1 MGIDAGRLCHLIDI
15 QQYVPAQN
23 QGTGEPL
30 LDDTNWATEATGIFA
45 EVLTTSGRDFTQAM
59 QAGYVATHRV
69 TLRYR
74 LGVKPKK
81 TRFIY
86 EGGTSYVIHPT
97 NLCGKNFAL
106 ECRCHSRDNM
116 P

>member
-1 MGIDAGRLCHLIDI
+1 MGIDAGRLRHLIDI
-15 QQYVPAQN
+15 QQYVLAQN

-30 LDDTNWATEATGIFA
+30 LDDTNWTTEATGIFA

-59 QAGYVATHRV
+59 QAGYVATHLV

-74 LGVKPKK
+74 AGIVPKK

-86 EGGTSYVIHPT
+86 EGIKLYVIHPN
-97 NLCGKNFAL
+97 NLEGKNFAL
-106 ECRCHSRDNM
+106 ECLCQSGDSL